1 MAPRY
6 PLGVALRK
14 DLEIAIGVRAL
25 SVLQF
30 IYEKTDGRIG
40 YRLGRARFLL
50 LRCKG
55 RKSGLIRTVEL
66 LYVDDGEN
74 QVVIGSK
81 GGSDTPPAWL
91 VNLQANPQAEVQV
104 GRKRW
109 QVTARVA
116 GPSER
121 ARLWRKATE
130 VWPGYDAYQRRSS
143 RQIPVVILERDNGRK
158 ATASRQAAMNRR

>member
-1 MAPRY
+1 M
-6 PLGVALRK
+6 GLRK

-25 SVLQF
+25 SALQL

-40 YRLGRARFLL
+40 SRIGRAQLLL

-55 RKSGLIRTVEL
+55 RKSGVIRTVEL
-66 LYVDDGEN
+66 LYVEDGDN
-74 QVVIGSK
+74 LVVIGSK

-91 VNLQANPQAEVQV
+91 VNLQATPQAEVQV
-104 GRKRW
+104 GRVRW
-109 QVTARVA
+109 QVMARIA

-158 ATASRQAAMNRR
+158 ATASKPVKAAMNRR

>member
-1 MAPRY
+1 M
-6 PLGVALRK
+6 GLRK

-25 SVLQF
+25 STLQF

-40 YRLGRARFLL
+40 SRIGHVHLLL

-55 RKSGLIRTVEL
+55 RKSGMIRTVEL
-66 LYVDDGEN
+66 LYVEDGDN
-74 QVVIGSK
+74 HIVIGSK

-91 VNLQANPQAEVQV
+91 VNLQANPKAEVQV
-104 GRKRW
+104 GRRRW
-109 QVTARVA
+109 KVTARVA

-121 ARLWRKATE
+121 GRLWRKATE

-143 RQIPVVILERDNGRK
+143 RQIPVVILERDNGRRAAAPK
-158 ATASRQAAMNRR
+158 PAKAAMNRR